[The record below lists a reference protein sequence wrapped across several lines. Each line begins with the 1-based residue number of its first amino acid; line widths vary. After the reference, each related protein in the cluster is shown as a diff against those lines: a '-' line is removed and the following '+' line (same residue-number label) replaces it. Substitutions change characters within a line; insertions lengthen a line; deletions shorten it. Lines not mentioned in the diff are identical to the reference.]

1 MGKIL
6 FTCLAGALAGLV
18 AWMISEPFA
27 PTMIIVNPVTG
38 EALRTA
44 DDLEWG
50 RNASLLLGGLISGVL
65 GAIYGLQRGGKK
77 HPLVGLVLGL
87 ICGALLGHAGL
98 ALGTALSNSLFPRF
112 DIELS
117 WRTMPGR
124 ILQMTPV
131 GAMLGAAVGIST
143 RSFKQVWVGVLGGAA
158 GGLLAG
164 LSFDAIAVATTPLV
178 QQLRTG
184 NEAGLV
190 ARACANVILGGAIG
204 LFVSLARQVAKTAW
218 LRLSLGRNEGK
229 EWVVD
234 AAQTFIG
241 RSEAAHVPLFGDPN
255 IAPMHACI
263 TRQGPHFWLQDGGT
277 PGGTR
282 LNGQPVQQA
291 PLFHGAQIGVGG
303 YVLEFLMRPGSA
315 PARAAEQLGGPAF
328 PAAAQHPIPPTI
340 QPSSTP
346 TPSLV
351 ALSGPIAGQRFL
363 LMGPLEIGREASGIA
378 LPFDATAS
386 RRHARVEPVG
396 NGWQVVDLGSTNGT
410 LVNGVKAGQA
420 LLKQGD
426 TFQVGAIA
434 FRFE

>member
-1 MGKIL
+1 MGQIL
-6 FTCLAGALAGLV
+6 FTTFAGAIAGLF
-18 AWMISEPFA
+18 AWLVTEPSAPKMFA
-27 PTMIIVNPVTG
+27 DPAG
-38 EALRTA
+38 EQWAQVF
-44 DDLEWG
+44 
-50 RNASLLLGGLISGVL
+50 SLLLGGLIAGTL
-65 GAIYGLQRGGKK
+65 GGIYGWQRGSRR
-77 HPLVGLVLGL
+77 HF
-87 ICGALLGHAGL
+87 LLGL
-98 ALGTALSNSLFPRF
+98 ALGVTLGALFGRLGLGIGSGLAYSLFPGF
-112 DIELS
+112 DMGFSAKTI
-117 WRTMPGR
+117 PGR
-124 ILQMTPV
+124 LLQTIPV
-131 GAMLGAAVGIST
+131 GSLLGLAVGIST
-143 RSFKQVWVGVLGGAA
+143 RSWKQMGLGFIGGTLGGATA
-158 GGLLAG
+158 GFT
-164 LSFDAIAVATTPLV
+164 FDMISSATAPMV
-178 QQLRTG
+178 QAARGG
-184 NEAGLV
+184 NEVGV
-190 ARACANVILGGAIG
+190 VGRAALSIILGGAIG

-420 LLKQGD
+420 LLNRGD